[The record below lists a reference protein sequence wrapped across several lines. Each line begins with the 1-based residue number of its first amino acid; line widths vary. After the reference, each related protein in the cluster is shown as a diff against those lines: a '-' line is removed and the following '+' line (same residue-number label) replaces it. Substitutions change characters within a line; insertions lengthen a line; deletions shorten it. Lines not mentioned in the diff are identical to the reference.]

1 MGDLSKENLRLNR
14 MTKFVFT
21 CTHLTELR
29 NAILDLFEL
38 FDDILTNPINTY
50 SDLMDRVNRV
60 REGRLAN
67 VRSKYLLNDEAGY
80 HEGKFTDN
88 ETVSV
93 VKILLDFVAMMDNCV
108 AAIVGKVE
116 DYNEGTSLLEG
127 KIRSLEDRLKTTE
140 QLLENSHV
148 VHKERHAEITALV
161 DRNQQLLKQIAEKNE
176 RIRLLEK
183 SERVSRWE
191 EEKKILLK
199 QSAARIDELE
209 KEVEHLKRSL
219 DLHKNIASTT
229 DTSYK
234 AMKLKNQ
241 LMTEKGNSEDQTH
254 NLTREL
260 GQQNFM
266 QDKDIMYLEKQLYD
280 LQTSTVGVLGGMKT
294 DFHQLTKKFIDP
306 SDGHIDE
313 EFVKLSSRMDKV
325 HKAIAE
331 NSIDTV
337 KQVLPPHYKFTDDEN
352 IKVKRIRRLSMPAK
366 IPPRVPSHLD
376 NRKPVLSPIPSSGEH
391 TPIETRDLHDIPES
405 KNPVLIDPSTK
416 RLHSINPLKY
426 FPFMSPAFIKDQYE
440 RFKEYDENGDGS
452 LDLEEMVHC
461 VKKLGFQF
469 NVHELQEAMEE
480 VDRDGNNS
488 LDFFEYMLIIDG
500 IYRRNGQAA
509 VFKEGFTEVKKKNMS
524 KTCSIQ

>member
-176 RIRLLEK
+176 RIRL
-183 SERVSRWE
+183 
-191 EEKKILLK
+191 
-199 QSAARIDELE
+199 
-209 KEVEHLKRSL
+209 
-219 DLHKNIASTT
+219 
-229 DTSYK
+229 
-234 AMKLKNQ
+234 
-241 LMTEKGNSEDQTH
+241 
-254 NLTREL
+254 
-260 GQQNFM
+260 
-266 QDKDIMYLEKQLYD
+266 
-280 LQTSTVGVLGGMKT
+280 
-294 DFHQLTKKFIDP
+294 
-306 SDGHIDE
+306 
-313 EFVKLSSRMDKV
+313 
-325 HKAIAE
+325 
-331 NSIDTV
+331 
-337 KQVLPPHYKFTDDEN
+337 
-352 IKVKRIRRLSMPAK
+352 
-366 IPPRVPSHLD
+366 
-376 NRKPVLSPIPSSGEH
+376 
-391 TPIETRDLHDIPES
+391 
-405 KNPVLIDPSTK
+405 
-416 RLHSINPLKY
+416 
-426 FPFMSPAFIKDQYE
+426 
-440 RFKEYDENGDGS
+440 
-452 LDLEEMVHC
+452 
-461 VKKLGFQF
+461 
-469 NVHELQEAMEE
+469 
-480 VDRDGNNS
+480 
-488 LDFFEYMLIIDG
+488 
-500 IYRRNGQAA
+500 
-509 VFKEGFTEVKKKNMS
+509 
-524 KTCSIQ
+524 